1 MLTAAP
7 AAARH
12 MISEEPPAETNGIG
26 TPMTGSRPTT
36 TAMLTS
42 PCPTSQAAM
51 QISTIEAYRSRI
63 CSAMAIRHHPMTTNS
78 RITSAP
84 PMNPVSSQ
92 MIAKMKSLWAAGR

>member
-1 MLTAAP
+1 
-7 AAARH
+7 
-12 MISEEPPAETNGIG
+12 
-26 TPMTGSRPTT
+26 
-36 TAMLTS
+36 
-42 PCPTSQAAM
+42 M

-84 PMNPVSSQ
+84 PMNPVSSSQ